1 MVDTDKFLEQ
11 YWIYKNVL
19 HNEKDDTESDN
30 YEEEYNND
38 YEDKERQEEIDDIMD
53 EYWVDED
60 EAEEILD
67 SM

>member
-11 YWIYKNVL
+11 YWIYKNII
-19 HNEKDDTESDN
+19 EDPKDKD
-30 YEEEYNND
+30 EEET
-38 YEDKERQEEIDDIMD
+38 QEAIEEIMD